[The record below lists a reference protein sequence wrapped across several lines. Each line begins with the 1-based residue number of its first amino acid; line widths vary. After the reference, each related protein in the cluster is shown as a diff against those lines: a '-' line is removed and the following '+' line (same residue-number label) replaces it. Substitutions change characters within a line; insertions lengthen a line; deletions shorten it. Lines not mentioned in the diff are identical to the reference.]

1 MPKRSTP
8 SLSGSVAAE
17 DGALAVSY
25 LRVSTKEQAQRGGR
39 DEGFSLPAQREANQ
53 RKAESLG
60 AAVVEEFIEPGESGV
75 TTDHRPALQ
84 GLLAYVKDHPV
95 AYCIVHKVD
104 RLARNRLDDAMIHYE
119 LRQAG
124 VMLVSATENIDE
136 TPSGMLVHGIMS
148 SIAEFY
154 SLNLATEVT
163 KGLVQKAAAG
173 GTPTKAPI
181 GYLNV
186 RKRDELGREVRTV
199 EVDPERSEHVTWAF
213 HAYATGNWTTAQI
226 YEALIARG
234 LTTRPTPR
242 HPAKP
247 LAFSSVHRMLTNAYY
262 KGDVTY
268 KGVVYTGAHRP
279 IVPIEVWYRVQTVL
293 TAHNSAGDRRR
304 RHDHYLKGTVY
315 CGACGSRLMIS
326 NARSASGNIY
336 PYFVCAGRH
345 AKRTHCTRPA
355 ILVEKVEQLVADHY
369 KTIQIPP
376 DVRHAML
383 GMLDQEFATL
393 HASTE
398 TERHQL
404 TVERD
409 RIQDQRRASLQA
421 HYAGALPL
429 DLLKEEQ
436 DRLARQLDLVT
447 ARLDALDSTYDEART
462 HLQECLALAGDCQTI
477 YACGSETT
485 RQTAN
490 QAFFTRIYLDTD
502 DTIRTQPTPSFGL
515 LLDPDTQQ
523 QALTWATLHK
533 NGQKRP
539 TRTLIHHVEGSSK
552 TRGVET
558 RRLELPTS
566 CMQSR
571 RSSQLSYVPAGRTV
585 RQQSIVGLLT
595 GLPARLARR
604 THPGTSAN
612 SGPVA
617 ASST

>member
-1 MPKRSTP
+1 MPKRSSP
-8 SLSGSVAAE
+8 QPGGQAVAE

-60 AAVVEEFIEPGESGV
+60 AAIVEEFIEPGESGT
-75 TTDHRPALQ
+75 TTDRPALQ
-84 GLLAYVKDHPV
+84 GLLAYVKEHPV

-173 GTPTKAPI
+173 GTPTRAPI

-186 RKRDELGREVRTV
+186 RKRDELGRDIRTV

-213 HAYATGNWTTAQI
+213 HAYASGNWTTAQI
-226 YEALIARG
+226 YEELIARG
-234 LTTRPTPR
+234 LTTLPTPR

-247 LAFSSVHRMLTNAYY
+247 LAFSSVHRMLTNPYY

-268 KGVVYTGAHRP
+268 KGVTYAGAHTP

-293 TAHNSAGDRRR
+293 SAHNSAGDRRR

-326 NARSASGNIY
+326 NARSGSGNIY

-345 AKRTHCTRPA
+345 SKRTHCTRPA
-355 ILVEKVEQLVADHY
+355 ILVDKVEQLVADHY
-369 KTIQIPP
+369 KTIQIPA
-376 DVRHAML
+376 DIRKAML
-383 GMLDQEFATL
+383 GMLDEEFAAL
-393 HASTE
+393 HASSE

-404 TVERD
+404 TVEKD

-462 HLQECLALAGDCQTI
+462 HLQECLALAGDCQTV
-477 YACGSETT
+477 YACGSDTT
-485 RQTAN
+485 RRMAN
-490 QAFFTRIYLDTD
+490 QAFFTRIYLDAD
-502 DTIRTQPTPSFGL
+502 DTIRTEPTRSFGL

-523 QALTWATLHK
+523 QALSWADPQRQA
-533 NGQKRP
+533 GKRP
-539 TRTLIHHVEGSSK
+539 TQTLIHHVEGSSK
-552 TRGVET
+552 TRGV
-558 RRLELPTS
+558 RSLHLALS
-566 CMQSR
+566 CWSR
-571 RSSQLSYVPAGRTV
+571 PGKTAWSQVNEPALTPFPQPGR
-585 RQQSIVGLLT
+585 
-595 GLPARLARR
+595 
-604 THPGTSAN
+604 
-612 SGPVA
+612 
-617 ASST
+617 